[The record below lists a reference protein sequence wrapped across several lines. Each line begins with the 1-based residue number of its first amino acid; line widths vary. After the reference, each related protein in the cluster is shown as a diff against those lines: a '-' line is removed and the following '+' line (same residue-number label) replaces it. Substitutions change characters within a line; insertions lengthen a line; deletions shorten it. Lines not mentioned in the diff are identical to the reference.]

1 MIINDKKNIKVE
13 ESSIKTF
20 IPMHDILRE
29 DVEYLDRYSVSI
41 LLVILKIL
49 TYVHA

>member
-20 IPMHDILRE
+20 IPMRDILRE